1 MKHEEHRT
9 NDAERYGVNEPNPK
23 QEEKTMKK
31 KLALLLA
38 SVMAVGMLAGCGGG
52 TSTATSTPASGAASG
67 STGTSTA
74 ASEPGTASDMRV
86 DVFYYDFS
94 DIYISSV
101 RTAMDEQ
108 LKAMGI
114 EPNNWDAAGSQP
126 TQTDQV
132 NTAITA
138 GSDLLIVNI
147 VETSTSDP
155 AKDIVE
161 AARTADIPVI
171 FFNREVADNEV
182 INSYEKCAFVGT
194 NAPDA
199 GHMQGEMIGKY
210 LLANYDTVDLNG
222 DGTISYVM
230 FKGQEGNAEAEA
242 RTQYA
247 VEDANALLTEAG
259 KPELAYYD
267 PNASTKYLVDTAG
280 KWSAQAAN
288 DYMVT
293 LLGSYNEDNNNM
305 VELVICNND
314 GMAEGAISAL
324 QNVGYNQGVDE
335 NGEPL
340 SVNIPVFGVD
350 ATDSAKA
357 LIKDGKMVG
366 SIKQDAVGMASTIN
380 TLVKNVQDGAELM
393 ANTDQFVVDEGVAK
407 IRVPY
412 QMYDAATQE

>member
-1 MKHEEHRT
+1 
-9 NDAERYGVNEPNPK
+9 
-23 QEEKTMKK
+23 MKK
-31 KLALLLA
+31 KLALLLSA
-38 SVMAVGMLAGCGGG
+38 ILAVGMLVSCGGSSAG
-52 TSTATSTPASGAASG
+52 STASTG
-67 STGTSTA
+67 STTGSSVA
-74 ASEPGTASDMRV
+74 QSASELQV

-94 DIYISSV
+94 DVDISTV

-114 EPNNWDAAGSQP
+114 EPKNWDAAGSQP

-132 NTAITA
+132 KTAITA

-155 AKDIVE
+155 AKDIVD
-161 AARTADIPVI
+161 AAKAADIPVI
-171 FFNREVADNEV
+171 FFNREVADNDV

-199 GHMQGEMIGKY
+199 GHMQGEMIGEY

-222 DGTISYVM
+222 DGNISYVL

-247 VEDANALLTEAG
+247 VEDANAILTEAG
-259 KPELAYYD
+259 KPELVYYD
-267 PNASTKYLVDTAG
+267 SKATTKYLVDAAG

-293 LLGSYNEDNNNM
+293 LLGSYNKDNNNM
-305 VELVICNND
+305 VELIICNND
-314 GMAEGAISAL
+314 GMAEGAIAAL
-324 QNVGYNQGVDE
+324 QNVGYN
-335 NGEPL
+335 NGEGTTI
-340 SVNIPVFGVD
+340 IPVFGVD

-357 LIKDGKMVG
+357 LIKAGNMTG

-393 ANTDQFVVDEGVAK
+393 ANTDQFTVDDDVAK

-412 QMYDAATQE
+412 QMYDGTEE

>member
-1 MKHEEHRT
+1 
-9 NDAERYGVNEPNPK
+9 
-23 QEEKTMKK
+23 MKK
-31 KLALLLA
+31 KLALILA
-38 SVMAVGMLAGCGGG
+38 AAMMIGLIAGCSNNTPSGSGTPSGGG
-52 TSTATSTPASGAASG
+52 GADA
-67 STGTSTA
+67 
-74 ASEPGTASDMRV
+74 MRV

-94 DIYISSV
+94 DVYISTV
-101 RTAMDEQ
+101 RAAMDEQ

-147 VETSTSDP
+147 VETATSSP
-155 AKDIVE
+155 AQDIVN
-161 AARTADIPVI
+161 AAKSAGIPVI
-171 FFNREVADNEV
+171 FFNREVADNDV

-199 GHMQGEMIGKY
+199 GHMQGEMIGNY
-210 LLANYDTVDLNG
+210 LLDNYDAVDLNG
-222 DGTISYVM
+222 DGVISYVM

-242 RTQYA
+242 RTQFA
-247 VEDANALLTEAG
+247 VEDADKLLTEAG
-259 KPELAYYD
+259 KPALSYYD
-267 PNASTKYLVDTAG
+267 ASASTKYLVDTEG
-280 KWSAQAAN
+280 KWSAKAAN
-288 DYMVT
+288 DYMVA

-305 VELVICNND
+305 VELIICNND

-324 QNVGYNQGVDE
+324 QNVGYNKGVDE

-340 SVNIPVFGVD
+340 STNIPVFGVD

-357 LIKDGKMVG
+357 LIKAGSMVG
-366 SIKQDAVGMASTIN
+366 SIKQDAVGMATTIN
-380 TLVKNVQDGAELM
+380 ALVKNVKDGAELM
-393 ANTDQFVVDEGVAK
+393 ANTDQFSVDSDVAK

-412 QMYDAATQE
+412 AMYDATSEG